1 MAMTS
6 YIAHEQ
12 IGYFCKDSRQW
23 VSKRLDKMP
32 SAQAG
37 IIFDDRG
44 THLISYTT
52 LVCTI
57 DNEGWLSC
65 TGTYSATTRKHIGAF
80 MREVAP
86 NLCYYDA
93 KACYEGSHELNIH
106 TGEIRMLANC

>member
-1 MAMTS
+1 MTS

-12 IGYFCKDSRQW
+12 IGYFCKDSKQI

-32 SAQAG
+32 HAQAG
-37 IIFDDRG
+37 IIYDCNG

-65 TGTYSATTRKHIGAF
+65 TGTYSATTRKHISAF
-80 MREVAP
+80 MRECAP
-86 NLCYYDA
+86 KLTYYDA
-93 KACYEGSHELNIH
+93 KACYENNHILNIH
-106 TGEIRMLANC
+106 TGEIRTLN

>member
-1 MAMTS
+1 MTS
-6 YIAHEQ
+6 YVAHE
-12 IGYFCKDSRQW
+12 IFGGIYCKDSRQY
-23 VSKRLDKMP
+23 VNKRLDRMP

-57 DNEGWLSC
+57 DKEGFLSC

-80 MREVAP
+80 LKECAP
-86 NLCYYDA
+86 NMCYYDA
-93 KACYEGSHELNIH
+93 KSCYENNHMINIH
-106 TGEIRMLANC
+106 TGEIVALA

>member
-1 MAMTS
+1 MTS
-6 YIAHEQ
+6 YVAHE
-12 IGYFCKDSRQW
+12 IWGGIYCKDSRQF
-23 VSKRLDKMP
+23 VDKRLDKMP

-57 DNEGWLSC
+57 DREGWLSC

-80 MREVAP
+80 MHEFAP
-86 NLCYYDA
+86 HMSYYDA
-93 KACYEGSHELNIH
+93 KACYEKGHKINIR
-106 TGEIRMLANC
+106 TGEIVPLV